1 MQGEEGRWGELR
13 LGEDLGGE
21 VRIWEGRGRVQG
33 GEWSGVKG
41 SARWRVSCSAQVRIH
56 VISVALEKVAFFSDL
71 TQQQRYE
78 LAQIMETQSF
88 DANQII
94 FEEGEVVRGTP
105 HINTSHQHHT
115 SPPTHSPTFKIIHRH
130 SQELPSIIPHY
141 RPSRNN
147 HQPSRTNHDKI
158 TRQSQSNQSPI
169 VTKSLANHSPREVRN
184 KVWCCRG

>member
-1 MQGEEGRWGELR
+1 MEGRGEDCRGGEEKVGEVKGGEGRWGELR

-21 VRIWEGRGRVQG
+21 VKIWEGRGRVQG

-105 HINTSHQHHT
+105 HINTSDQHHT
-115 SPPTHSPTFKIIHRH
+115 SPPTQSTPAPTFNNH
-130 SQELPSIIPHY
+130 SQSLTSVTI
-141 RPSRNN
+141 NN
-147 HQPSRTNHDKI
+147 FRTTIHGPSRTASLVNHNRI
-158 TRQSQSNQSPI
+158 NRQS
-169 VTKSLANHSPREVRN
+169 
-184 KVWCCRG
+184 